1 ALRRC
6 AAEAEAWL
14 GGAGAELEGIDLYG
28 LYESLGIRTFLPT
41 GFGAER
47 RLPVGN
53 IRALRDA
60 LLAGIDPI
68 YDFFAW
74 NIIL

>member
-1 ALRRC
+1 MQSDKDSQV
-6 AAEAEAWL
+6 WL

-68 YDFFAW
+68 YDFFTW